1 MTLAKYRILSI
12 DGGGI
17 RGIIPVILLE
27 RLARE
32 PGLEGFLDG
41 VDLIA
46 GTSTGGLIALAL
58 AAGRSLP
65 EIRSLYTTEGSA
77 IFDRSAWRAIT
88 SLGSLI
94 GAKYDSGNLARDVER
109 FLGATT
115 RLGDLGRR
123 VLVAAFDLDSGPDD
137 PRGRTWKPKLFHN
150 FPGPDSDAHELAW
163 KVGLY
168 TSAAPTYFAPVEGYV
183 DGGVYA
189 ANPSMCALAQTQ
201 DPRIPEGI
209 RLEDVVL
216 LSMGT
221 GTSLQ
226 FIEEKAP
233 DWGDVQWIERLLAI
247 MLEGVS
253 GIADYECRR
262 ILGGR
267 YRRVAPVFPQGTAVA
282 MDDAG
287 MVPYMSELAGAFDLG
302 EVARWLRTAW
312 L

>member
-1 MTLAKYRILSI
+1 MARYRILSI

-32 PGLEGFLDG
+32 RGLERFLEG
-41 VDLIA
+41 VDLLA

-58 AAGRSLP
+58 AAGRTPSQ
-65 EIRSLYTTEGSA
+65 IRSLYETQGSA

-94 GAKYDSGNLARDVER
+94 GAKYDSGNLER
-109 FLGATT
+109 VAEPLFGAAT
-115 RLGDLGRR
+115 RLGDLGKR
-123 VLVAAFDLDSGPDD
+123 VLIAAFDLDSGPDD
-137 PRGRTWKPKLFHN
+137 ARGRTWKPKLFHN

-168 TSAAPTYFAPVEGYV
+168 TSAAPTYFAPVDGYV
-183 DGGVYA
+183 DGGVFA
-189 ANPSMCALAQTQ
+189 ANPAMCALAQTQ

-226 FIEEKAP
+226 FIAEKQP
-233 DWGDVQWIERLLAI
+233 DWGDAQWIEPLLSI
-247 MLEGVS
+247 MLDGVS
-253 GIADYECRR
+253 GIADYQCRR
-262 ILGGR
+262 ILGER
-267 YRRVAPVFPQGTAVA
+267 YFRMAPVFPTGTAVA
-282 MDDAG
+282 MDDAD
-287 MVPYMSELAGAFDLG
+287 MVPYMAELAAAVDIG
-302 EVARWLRTAW
+302 EAARWLRTAW